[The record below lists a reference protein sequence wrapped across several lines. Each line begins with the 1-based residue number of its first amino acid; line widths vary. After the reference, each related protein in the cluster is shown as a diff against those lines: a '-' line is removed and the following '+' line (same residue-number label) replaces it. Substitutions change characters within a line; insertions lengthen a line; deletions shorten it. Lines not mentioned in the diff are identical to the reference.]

1 MTKKHQNGST
11 PAKQE
16 MAKMTKA
23 ESVAEGIAVQPGQQA
38 GYS

>member
-23 ESVAEGIAVQPGQQA
+23 ESVAGKIVIQPGQQA